1 MSTAALVLAAGGSSR
16 LGRPKQLL
24 PWETTSLLGHVTA
37 AVRTWPVDLVCV
49 VLGSRASEVWEAV
62 DLRFIEV
69 VVNPEWESGMASSLR
84 AGLCHLATLRNVEA
98 AFIAMG
104 DQPAIDDS
112 VPGALVAVRSRTGL
126 PAAAP
131 VYRGVRSNPVLFE
144 RSLWPFLMTLDGDQG
159 ARRFLHDHPELVA
172 EVEFDLPPPRSI
184 NTEQDYE
191 ELRPA

>member
-1 MSTAALVLAAGGSSR
+1 MSTAALILAAGASSR

-24 PWETTSLLGHVTA
+24 PWGTTTLLGHVTA
-37 AVRTWPVDLVCV
+37 AVRAWPVDLVCV
-49 VLGSRASEVWEAV
+49 VLGSRASEVWAAV

-98 AFIAMG
+98 AFVVMG
-104 DQPAIDDS
+104 DQPEIDGD
-112 VPGALVAVRSRTGL
+112 VPGVLKAVGARTGL

-131 VYRGVRSNPVLFE
+131 LYRGVRSNPVLFE
-144 RSLWPFLMTLDGDQG
+144 RSLWPFLMTLDGDEG
-159 ARRFLHDHPELVA
+159 ARGFLEAHPELYA
-172 EVEFDLPPPRSI
+172 AVEFDLPAPRSI

-191 ELRPA
+191 ELRP